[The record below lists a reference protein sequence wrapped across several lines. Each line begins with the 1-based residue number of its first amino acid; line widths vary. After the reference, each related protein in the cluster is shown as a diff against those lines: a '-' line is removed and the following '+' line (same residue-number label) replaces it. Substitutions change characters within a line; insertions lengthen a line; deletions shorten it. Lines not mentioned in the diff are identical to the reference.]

1 MNSSSF
7 FIIQHLK
14 GISHF
19 VLYYL
24 DAYINLISK
33 YYRKTIQKWILLSEV
48 LVFEQMTIK
57 KSNIIKLR
65 KILIFLGL
73 QCIII
78 YDNTLKIAK
87 NLNKITTQRV
97 DNGTVIL
104 I

>member
-1 MNSSSF
+1 M
-7 FIIQHLK
+7 
-14 GISHF
+14 
-19 VLYYL
+19 YYL

-48 LVFEQMTIK
+48 LVFEQKTIK

>member
-1 MNSSSF
+1 
-7 FIIQHLK
+7 
-14 GISHF
+14 
-19 VLYYL
+19 LYYL

>member
-1 MNSSSF
+1 M
-7 FIIQHLK
+7 
-14 GISHF
+14 
-19 VLYYL
+19 YYL

>member
-1 MNSSSF
+1 M
-7 FIIQHLK
+7 
-14 GISHF
+14 
-19 VLYYL
+19 YYL
-24 DAYINLISK
+24 DANINLISK

-87 NLNKITTQRV
+87 NLNKITTQRA